1 MREEPIRIL
10 LIEDNPRDAG
20 LVKEMLAE
28 TNTVRFELTHSDRLL
43 KALEILGKDRVDII
57 LLDLSLPDG
66 HGLDTVI
73 QTNTAKPEIPIVI
86 MSGMGDEDL
95 AIKALHEGAQ
105 DYLVKGQVD
114 SNLLTRSIRYAIER
128 KQSEEALRRAYDELD
143 MRVQER
149 TLELVLTNE
158 ALIVEIAERKKAEE
172 ALQKSEASLA
182 EAQRIAGLGNW
193 DLDIQTNEL
202 QWSDEIY
209 RIFGLSP
216 KEFGATF
223 DEFMNY
229 VHADDREFVKKSV
242 GEALYGRPYDIEHR
256 IILPDG
262 TIRIVHE
269 QGEVTFG
276 ESGEPLRMLGTVQ
289 DITESK
295 EKEMRLIMSERLAAL
310 GQMASGIAHEINNP
324 LASIAACAEG
334 LLNRMRKGQSD
345 PDLSENYLNI
355 INEEVI
361 RCKGITTSMLSFVRK
376 TDYEKKD
383 VDIHDVLDKT
393 LELIGF
399 QGRLKE
405 VELIKH
411 YGGILMVRGNEGELK
426 QVFLAIVVNAIDAME
441 DRGSLTIRTM
451 IIPSRSN
458 FQLSGG
464 LAEENESSEVTA
476 VKDGR
481 DFAAVKISDTGY
493 GINPELKDKIFEPFF
508 TTKAE
513 KGGTGLGL
521 SISHKIIKDH
531 NGNITV
537 DSEIGKGT
545 TFTIILPK

>member
-158 ALIVEIAERKKAEE
+158 ALIAEIAERKKAEE